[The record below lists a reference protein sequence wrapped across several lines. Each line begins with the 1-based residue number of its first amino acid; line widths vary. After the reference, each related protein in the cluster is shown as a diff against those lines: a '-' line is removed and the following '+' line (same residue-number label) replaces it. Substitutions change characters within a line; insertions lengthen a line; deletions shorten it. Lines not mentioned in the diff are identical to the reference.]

1 MAPARGGGAGGE
13 DLDPPAV
20 LRVSPLLRD
29 FTDVGIRILADA
41 CQPRSVGRGTFV
53 FRGGEE
59 STALSFIASGTVQ
72 MTPRE
77 GGAPL
82 GDLGPGDTLGGFSLL
97 FGGEHL
103 LTASAATD
111 VELLELSR
119 DSYQALQAQK
129 PQAALKLQLALAH
142 DLCERLRDAKGPL
155 REFLAWQLSR
165 RQ

>member
-1 MAPARGGGAGGE
+1 MAAMDGSAPGGELDVPRVLRGAG
-13 DLDPPAV
+13 
-20 LRVSPLLRD
+20 LLRD
-29 FTDVGIRILADA
+29 FTDVGIRILADI
-41 CQPRSVGRGTFV
+41 CEQRSVGRGTFV
-53 FRGGEE
+53 FRAGEE
-59 STALSFIASGTVQ
+59 SATLSFIARGTVQ

-82 GDLGPGDTLGGFSLL
+82 GELGPGETLGGFSLL

-103 LTASAATD
+103 LTAFAASD

-119 DSYQALQAQK
+119 TSYEALQTQK

-155 REFLAWQLSR
+155 REFLVWQLSR
-165 RQ
+165 PK